1 MENNILYVGI
11 YDQQMTNTL
20 LTANHTL
27 TVSNKPKFLLEI
39 SLLLFEYCQ
48 YLLLLFTWQI
58 NDDDDDDKVTID
70 KSAKC

>member
-1 MENNILYVGI
+1 
-11 YDQQMTNTL
+11 MTNTL

-27 TVSNKPKFLLEI
+27 TVSNKPTGKFLLEI

-58 NDDDDDDKVTID
+58 NDDDDDDDDKVTID